1 MVSRVPGSLLSSVGL
16 SELITYTEQEYEN
29 LAIELAIN
37 SSKLEKIKQ
46 KLKKNILSKPLFNS
60 ELYRDNIEEAYS
72 VIYKRYIQNKKPTNI
87 EIK

>member
-1 MVSRVPGSLLSSVGL
+1 MVSRVPGSLLSSIGL
-16 SELITYTEQEYEN
+16 SELITYTEQQYEN

-60 ELYRDNIEEAYS
+60 ELYRDNIEVAYS
-72 VIYKRYIQNKKPTNI
+72 VIYKRFSKF
-87 EIK
+87 